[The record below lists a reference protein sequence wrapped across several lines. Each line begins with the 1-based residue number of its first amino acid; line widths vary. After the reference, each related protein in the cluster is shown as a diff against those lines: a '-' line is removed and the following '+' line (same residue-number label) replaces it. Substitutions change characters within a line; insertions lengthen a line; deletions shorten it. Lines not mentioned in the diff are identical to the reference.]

1 MSRDDLD
8 PRAEAGAIAA
18 AARRYLE
25 RQRAADLGD
34 LAVMAAVAAQRQA
47 KLSHDPVGGRSGDS
61 LAASPARP
69 STPHVEAAPEVDL
82 FGQPVRRPSAVATED
97 SMPAAAS
104 GEIAYPFDDELHP
117 GGVAARAEIL
127 AAALPVLDQVA
138 AEARACRQCGLCET
152 RTQAVPGVG
161 SAQSGIVFVGE
172 APGADEDRRGEP
184 FVGRAGELL
193 TRIIQAMD
201 NARLLPGVPLS
212 RDTVYICNVLKC
224 RPPENR
230 NPLPHE
236 IEACSPY
243 LKRQLAAL
251 KPRVICCLGKFA
263 AELLVGV
270 KGTIGGL
277 RGKVYRYQGSKLLVT
292 YHPAACLRNPAYKKP
307 VWEDMQLLAR
317 EYLAD

>member
-1 MSRDDLD
+1 ML
-8 PRAEAGAIAA
+8 
-18 AARRYLE
+18 
-25 RQRAADLGD
+25 
-34 LAVMAAVAAQRQA
+34 
-47 KLSHDPVGGRSGDS
+47 
-61 LAASPARP
+61 
-69 STPHVEAAPEVDL
+69 PHA
-82 FGQPVRRPSAVATED
+82 
-97 SMPAAAS
+97 
-104 GEIAYPFDDELHP
+104 
-117 GGVAARAEIL
+117 
-127 AAALPVLDQVA
+127 PVLNIA
-138 AEARACRQCGLCET
+138 CGLCET

-201 NARLLPGVPLS
+201 DAHLIPKVPLR

-236 IEACSPY
+236 VEACAPF
-243 LKRQLAAL
+243 LRRQLDVL
-251 KPRVICCLGKFA
+251 RPRVICCLGKFA

-277 RGKVYRYQGSKLLVT
+277 RGKVYRYRGSKLIVT
-292 YHPAACLRNPAYKKP
+292 YHPAACLRNPAYKRP

-317 EYLAD
+317 EYLSE